1 MKQKTIWQIEDRK
14 EFYDNMESLL
24 RRDMENKGIDY
35 CIQHFVSEHID
46 DLSID
51 FLREIRKRV
60 DWKEV
65 YKATIK
71 NGMIYKLK
79 GKKIKE
85 FFKGCKEWDI

>member
-46 DLSID
+46 ELSID

-79 GKKIKE
+79 GKKLKE
-85 FFKGCKEWDI
+85 FFKGCEEWDI